1 MNQYLIHFIMGD
13 VSQEL
18 RGSVF
23 RPQLAK
29 SAPAYMEGAVPRQV
43 TVGNEKRDV
52 FGRSV
57 DFELRGYPPDVLLVV
72 ARVEVAD
79 VISRDTFPL
88 EEEVARQAREIL
100 EARGGTGIVESY
112 SVFVVSG
119 YNGPPEEF
127 LERAPIIASLLK
139 SERLELDQREVDYTL
154 LTQIKYAKGDLA
166 IIDWDGAFLF
176 DPDNDVEEDLE
187 ILMLANLQ
195 LLRYRTL
202 DRSLDERFERL
213 GLIVR
218 APRSATN
225 WKTRDFRG
233 DLRELVEARAT
244 SILDLQKL
252 EREIKLIGDWYSA
265 RFFEMASNK
274 FKIGDW
280 RRSVRDKLESL
291 EDLFSTIM
299 ENFSVSGKHRA
310 EWVQIILFFILQLG
324 WFVLLAIEF
333 SYFTRK

>member
-1 MNQYLIHFIMGD
+1 MRQYLIHFILGD
-13 VSQEL
+13 VSQEF

-23 RPQLAK
+23 KPQLAK
-29 SAPAYMEGAVPRQV
+29 SAPAYVEGAVPRQV
-43 TVGNEKRDV
+43 TVGREQREV
-52 FGRSV
+52 GGRKI
-57 DFELRGYPPDVLLVV
+57 DFDLRGYPPDVLLVI
-72 ARVEVAD
+72 ARVEVED
-79 VISRDTFPL
+79 VISRDIFPL
-88 EEEVARQAREIL
+88 EEEVARLAQEIL
-100 EARGGTGIVESY
+100 QSRGGTGFSESY

-119 YNGPPEEF
+119 YQGPPEEF
-127 LERAPIIASLLK
+127 LARAPIIAALLK

-176 DPDNDVEEDLE
+176 DPDDDVEEDLE
-187 ILMLANLQ
+187 LLILANLQ

-213 GLIVR
+213 GVIVR
-218 APRSATN
+218 SAHTRAN
-225 WKTRDFRG
+225 WKKRDFRG
-233 DLRELVEARAT
+233 DLRVLVEARTT

-265 RFFEMASNK
+265 RFFDMASNK
-274 FKIGDW
+274 FKIADW

-291 EDLFSTIM
+291 EDLFSTIV

-310 EWVQIILFFILQLG
+310 EWIQIILFFILQLG

>member
-43 TVGNEKRDV
+43 TVGHEKRDV